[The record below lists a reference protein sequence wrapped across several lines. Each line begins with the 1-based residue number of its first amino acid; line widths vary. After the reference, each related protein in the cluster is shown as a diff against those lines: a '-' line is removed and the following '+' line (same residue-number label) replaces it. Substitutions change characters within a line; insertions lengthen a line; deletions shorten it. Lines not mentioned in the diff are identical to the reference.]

1 MDTKQLEPQNSIG
14 DISQPPTSPAIV
26 MSASPYQSTTRRAA
40 IFLALFDVI
49 AFIAVIP
56 IAIGLRHG
64 FDIPYGIVIGYTY
77 FGPILILWRIVAATL
92 AGVYDFRLKFTW
104 IDHAFAGGG
113 AALFGVL
120 PGYFLLALVQI
131 YGFSDVRVSRLIVLF
146 EILLLIAWFA
156 LSRGIAL
163 SAMRAAG
170 RRPSVLL
177 VGDKEASAVIAH
189 EIEKHGGNTIDIDDQ
204 LTPDDDIATQLID
217 RSPSHVIL
225 AQSDLPHK
233 TMHATLHT
241 CFDRGIEIYL
251 YPPLDQAALMM
262 GPVVSLA
269 GVPLI
274 PLQQRAGSVIYRT
287 TKRTMDITAAA
298 VLLVLTS
305 PLLLI
310 ATVAI
315 ALTSPGGIIFT
326 QERVG
331 WRGRPFRVYKLRTMR
346 ADAEAESGPILAKE
360 GDARITLIGGM
371 LRRWRIDEIPQLW
384 NVIRGEM
391 SLVGP
396 RPERQTFVDQFL
408 QENPL
413 YERRLAMRP
422 GLTGL
427 AQIHGRYDTDY
438 AQKLRYDL
446 LYINSASTLQDLRIL
461 LATIQTVLTARGAL

>member
-1 MDTKQLEPQNSIG
+1 M
-14 DISQPPTSPAIV
+14 
-26 MSASPYQSTTRRAA
+26 
-40 IFLALFDVI
+40 
-49 AFIAVIP
+49 
-56 IAIGLRHG
+56 
-64 FDIPYGIVIGYTY
+64 
-77 FGPILILWRIVAATL
+77 
-92 AGVYDFRLKFTW
+92 
-104 IDHAFAGGG
+104 
-113 AALFGVL
+113 
-120 PGYFLLALVQI
+120 
-131 YGFSDVRVSRLIVLF
+131 
-146 EILLLIAWFA
+146 
-156 LSRGIAL
+156 
-163 SAMRAAG
+163 
-170 RRPSVLL
+170 
-177 VGDKEASAVIAH
+177 
-189 EIEKHGGNTIDIDDQ
+189 
-204 LTPDDDIATQLID
+204 
-217 RSPSHVIL
+217 
-225 AQSDLPHK
+225 
-233 TMHATLHT
+233 
-241 CFDRGIEIYL
+241 
-251 YPPLDQAALMM
+251 
-262 GPVVSLA
+262 
-269 GVPLI
+269 
-274 PLQQRAGSVIYRT
+274 
-287 TKRTMDITAAA
+287 
-298 VLLVLTS
+298 
-305 PLLLI
+305 
-310 ATVAI
+310 AI